1 MTYLT
6 IFPMTRWLKE
16 LAEDTEISY
25 CPKTDIFETKDE
37 FVLKLELPGV
47 KKGDVK
53 ITFENNTLTIAGEKK
68 KESNGERLKYQE
80 TCFGKFERIFTFPVE
95 VDANKGKADFKDG
108 ILTIVLP
115 KKELTKTKEIEIEMN

>member
-1 MTYLT
+1 
-6 IFPMTRWLKE
+6 MTRWLKE

-68 KESNGERLKYQE
+68 KEGNGEELKYQE
-80 TCFGKFERIFTFPVE
+80 TCFGKFERSFAFPME